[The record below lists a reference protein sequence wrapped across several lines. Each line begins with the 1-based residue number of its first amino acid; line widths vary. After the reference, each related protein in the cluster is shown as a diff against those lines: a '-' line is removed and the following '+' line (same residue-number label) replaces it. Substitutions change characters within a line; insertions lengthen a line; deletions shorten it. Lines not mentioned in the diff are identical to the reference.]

1 MARESNIYNVEYVPT
16 GETDEE
22 KLSSLS
28 FFSNLIASEL
38 QLRKLQH
45 HGTLDERRERLRKFL
60 QVEEKLLLI
69 AQAIARGQ
77 EGKEAALMLIIQA
90 IPCIMHLENRVGE
103 KLITVLLVMGAENFR
118 TARGIKSLKRYCNSI
133 AHIVKTK
140 ILGTVIRPKQWKVP
154 VDDSGDSIS
163 KVSLSNKIT
172 REFIDNIEAL
182 VHHIFLLPEYT
193 EQKQIWINMLQDYR
207 DAMEIFRQPQDYTD
221 DDIKDFQGKID
232 SFFTVWR
239 LQEQARKALLII
251 FIRWVAGIYLI
262 L

>member
-1 MARESNIYNVEYVPT
+1 
-16 GETDEE
+16 
-22 KLSSLS
+22 
-28 FFSNLIASEL
+28 
-38 QLRKLQH
+38 
-45 HGTLDERRERLRKFL
+45 
-60 QVEEKLLLI
+60 
-69 AQAIARGQ
+69 
-77 EGKEAALMLIIQA
+77 
-90 IPCIMHLENRVGE
+90 
-103 KLITVLLVMGAENFR
+103 
-118 TARGIKSLKRYCNSI
+118 
-133 AHIVKTK
+133 
-140 ILGTVIRPKQWKVP
+140 LGTVIRPKQWKVP

-172 REFIDNIEAL
+172 REFIVNIEAL

-239 LQEQARKALLII
+239 LQEQASKSLLII
-251 FIRWVAGIYLI
+251 FICWVAGIYLI